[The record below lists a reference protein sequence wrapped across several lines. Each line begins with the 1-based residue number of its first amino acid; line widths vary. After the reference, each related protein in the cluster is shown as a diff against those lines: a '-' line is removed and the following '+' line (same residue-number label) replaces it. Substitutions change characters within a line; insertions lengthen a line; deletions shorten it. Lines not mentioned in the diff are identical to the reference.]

1 MKRVII
7 VGGNGSGKT
16 TFAYKLATIT
26 QLPLLHTDSIYWK
39 DNWKCVSREEFDKI
53 MQAEL
58 EKEEWIID
66 GNNIRSVSQR
76 LKVCDKVFYFDFPSI
91 VCLWGVI
98 YRCIRNYG
106 KSRADMGGYCPERL
120 DFNFYKQVVLF
131 NRRNRKKLY
140 TMIEEAK
147 NVDCIV
153 FKSRRQVNKFLDK
166 QFKEEEKCFIS

>member
-1 MKRVII
+1 M
-7 VGGNGSGKT
+7 GG
-16 TFAYKLATIT
+16 
-26 QLPLLHTDSIYWK
+26 
-39 DNWKCVSREEFDKI
+39 
-53 MQAEL
+53 
-58 EKEEWIID
+58 
-66 GNNIRSVSQR
+66 
-76 LKVCDKVFYFDFPSI
+76 
-91 VCLWGVI
+91 I
-98 YRCIRNYG
+98 YRCIRNYD